1 MAGADPTAR
10 RWQKRGRLSVQA
22 SVDPATPAD
31 RPAMPTLRHALHLV
45 FACAVLLA
53 RPATAAE
60 LAADIN
66 TGLAP
71 VRSSEPDGFVLLD
84 STGLSYFRA
93 CDTAHG
99 CELWE
104 TDGTGAGTRLRADIC
119 PGPCSSAPAALTAA
133 FGDMVLFVADD
144 GQHGRE
150 PWVLAPGI
158 LGPAPQLLVDALP
171 GRLGSQPA
179 GFLPVPASG
188 NGLGGVFFSAA
199 ATDPTRGADSLW
211 RVTLSTSQVL
221 ALPVL
226 QPGTVRA
233 MGVPAGASARLFF
246 TAQAENVSSGSELW
260 TATAGSGGSV
270 NVALVQDIAPG
281 AASSAPDALTYV
293 AATGLLYFSAFR
305 SDVGFEPWRSDG
317 TAAGT
322 LLLGDLRPGTASS
335 SPREFTALGSAV
347 LFRAS
352 TAASAPFDRLWRS
365 TGSVAG
371 TSEVAGGGGDP
382 RHLTPLGS
390 RVVYVAEAASAGREF
405 HAVDG
410 AGSAALVTN
419 LVAGSSGID
428 TGNGISLNRA
438 AAGGGFVHFFDFIS
452 GRLYRTDGSAAG
464 TRQVGGS
471 PAFGS
476 FVIGGLHARADRL
489 LFGWRSSTTVGL
501 EPHVARYDL
510 PGQIAL
516 LKNIG
521 DEVGHSNPTGFTTLD
536 SRTLVFAFEQDTG
549 MELRRLD
556 GGTATLL
563 SDAAPGNSEYLDAVS
578 STRGDRRRAVLSG
591 TPRRLYF
598 SVGGQLW
605 GSDGSVGGTGPVVD
619 LNALRPDTG
628 GIRCVTAAGD
638 HLLVLAHNFS
648 AAGASLWRSDGT
660 PGGTQLLL
668 APELVGGG
676 HQLDYFFCPVVVG
689 PSILLTGVHSN
700 TGYNLY
706 RSNGQPGH
714 LSVLLDIAP
723 GPAHTFVDEDTMA
736 QVGSRLFFVASD
748 EANDANEELWVTDGT
763 SQGTRL
769 VKDLDPAGG
778 SSPVLTAALAGGVFF
793 GARTPGAGIEPFFSD
808 GSAAG
813 TVALGDLLPGHG
825 SSLPATQD
833 AGERPAV
840 SGTRV
845 FFAASGG
852 SAGSGTHLAV
862 SDGSPAGTRRIA
874 PAGTT
879 APIAPRDLVGLGD
892 GSVVFTAVTPETG
905 RELWFSDGTDAGTFR
920 VADIRPGPD
929 SSGPMNLH
937 AEPGRVLFSA
947 DDGSVGREVW
957 QLLLDRPD
965 ALFGDSFEPSSP

>member
-60 LAADIN
+60 LTADIN

-119 PGPCSSAPAALTAA
+119 PGPCSSAPSTLTAA
-133 FGDMVLFVADD
+133 FGNMLLFVADD

-150 PWVLAPGI
+150 PWVLAPTV

-199 ATDPTRGADSLW
+199 MTDPDRGADSLW
-211 RVTLSTSQVL
+211 RITSTTSQIL

-226 QPGTVRA
+226 QPGTVRG
-233 MGVPAGASARLFF
+233 MGVPVGASARLFF
-246 TAQAENVSSGSELW
+246 SAQAENGSSGSELW
-260 TATAGSGGSV
+260 SATANGAGG
-270 NVALVQDIAPG
+270 VAVTLVQDIAPG
-281 AASSAPDALTYV
+281 IASSSPSALTYS
-293 AATGLLYFSAFR
+293 ASTGLVYFRAFR
-305 SDVGFEPWRSDG
+305 SDTGFEPWRSDG

-335 SPREFTALGSAV
+335 SPSEFTPLGNTM
-347 LFRAS
+347 LFRAE
-352 TAASAPFDRLWRS
+352 TAASSPFGRLWRS
-365 TGSVAG
+365 SGTAAG
-371 TSEVAGGGGDP
+371 TSEVANSGRDP
-382 RHLTPLGS
+382 RHLTPLGG
-390 RVVYVAEAASAGREF
+390 RVAYVAGDPTAGREF
-405 HAVDG
+405 HVVDG
-410 AGSAALVTN
+410 AGSASMVTD
-419 LVAGSSGID
+419 LVAGTSGID

-438 AAGGGFVHFFDFIS
+438 TSGGGFFYFFDFIS
-452 GRLYRTDGSAAG
+452 GRVYRSDGTAAG
-464 TRQVGGS
+464 TRQVGGT
-471 PAFGS
+471 PPIGS
-476 FVIGGLHARADRL
+476 FVISGMHARADRL
-489 LFGWRSSTTVGL
+489 LLPWRNSTTVGL
-501 EPHVARYDL
+501 EPHVTRYDT
-510 PGQIAL
+510 PSQISL

-521 DEVGHSNPTGFTTLD
+521 DEVGHSNPAGFTTLD
-536 SRTLVFAFEQDTG
+536 SSTLVFAFEQDTG

-578 STRGDRRRAVLSG
+578 STRGDQRRAVLSG

-605 GSDGSVGGTGPVVD
+605 GSDGSVGGTGPAVD
-619 LNALRPDTG
+619 FNALRPDTG

-723 GPAHTFVDEDTMA
+723 GPADTFVDENTMA

-748 EANDANEELWVTDGT
+748 EANDTNKELWVTDGT
-763 SQGTRL
+763 SQGTRMVL
-769 VKDLDPAGG
+769 DLDPGG
-778 SSPVLTAALAGGVFF
+778 ASGPVLLTAAPGGVFF
-793 GARTPGAGIEPFFSD
+793 GARTPGKGIEPYFSD

-813 TVALGDLLPGHG
+813 TVALGDLLPGPG
-825 SSLPATQD
+825 SSLPDSQD
-833 AGERPAV
+833 AAERPAV
-840 SGTRV
+840 SGARV

-862 SDGSPAGTRRIA
+862 SDGTPAGTRRIL
-874 PAGTT
+874 PAGTS
-879 APIAPRDLVGLGD
+879 APIAPRDLTALGD

-929 SSGPMNLH
+929 SSGTMNLH
-937 AEPGRVLFSA
+937 VEPGRVLFSA

-965 ALFGDSFEPSSP
+965 ALFDDSFEPGSP